1 MDGDTVTVGLRDG
14 LADGPYVVAWNVVS
28 ADSHPVNGAFTFVVG
43 AGADASR
50 EQVASLLAVPSDTA
64 WRIAAGVGRFASYA
78 GILLAAGAVVF
89 LTVVDRRRPSKR
101 IVQLVTGAAAIGVV
115 GLLVQIPLQAAIATE
130 TGWRALRS
138 PSRWI
143 DVLSNSGLRWA
154 TLLGVVGAAIVVVA
168 VHALASEH
176 EQGWAPWAG
185 LVGAAVAF
193 VSFSLTG
200 HTRVTTPGWLVIP
213 ADAVHVAAAGMWFGG
228 LVLLVV
234 AWTAR
239 RRDGDAVAAAGL
251 VDRFSQMAIVTVVAV
266 AVSGVILG
274 WKEVGSLSALTSTR
288 YGWTLVAKLCVVAFV
303 GGLAAYNHWRLVP
316 DIRRTGKRVV
326 SATGAATST
335 EASVGGPGAAKT
347 TRSALAWRRLE
358 TTVRSEI
365 VGLVVVLAITS
376 ALVAITPAREAASSG
391 GVFSST
397 VAFRGGT
404 LSLVVDPAE
413 VGLNEI
419 HVYVL
424 DDDAAARR
432 QPRADDVADVAAV
445 GERRPARAGDGRRRA
460 RALVAR
466 LLRPH
471 HPGHVG
477 AHRGRAGV
485 EVRRPAGDRHRAH
498 PPLASRTTLRRTGR
512 HRRAVGQRDLERA
525 VGQQLQLPAV
535 VVHSVVMPAADR
547 QQVVEIGGAAVLPPP
562 DVMDLAASRTAPD
575 SRGSRTVDRAP
586 QHSTLRGA
594 RQALPSPQI
603 EIGRWPHRHDM
614 RLGSLD
620 DVTERIEREI
630 DRQVPVDRDLV
641 GPRRIDDDDHL
652 GPACARSLTA

>member
-1 MDGDTVTVGLRDG
+1 MKALRRATSALLLVVVVLVAAAAPASAHAQLVSTTPANGAHVDPAPKEVSLRFSEKVSLKLGGVRVLNTDGERVDKDDATVDGDTVTVGLRDG
-14 LADGPYVVAWNVVS
+14 LRDGPYVVAWNVVS

-43 AGADASR
+43 AGANASR
-50 EQVASLLAVPSDTA
+50 EEIASLLAVPSDKP
-64 WRIAAGVGRFASYA
+64 WRIAAGIGRFASYA

-101 IVQLVTGAAAIGVV
+101 IVQLAVGAAAIGVA

-154 TLLGVVGAAIVVVA
+154 TLLGVLGAAIVAVA
-168 VHALASEH
+168 VHALASER
-176 EQGWAPWAG
+176 EQGWPPWAG
-185 LVGAAVAF
+185 LAGASIAF

-213 ADAVHVAAAGMWFGG
+213 ADAVHVAAAGTWFGG

-239 RRDGDAVAAAGL
+239 RRDGDPVAAARL
-251 VDRFSQMAIVTVVAV
+251 VDRFSQMAVVTIVAV

-303 GGLAAYNHWRLVP
+303 GGLAAYNHWKLVP

-326 SATGAATST
+326 SATGTAT

-347 TRSALAWRRLE
+347 TRSTLAWRRLE

-404 LSLVVDPAE
+404 LSLVVDPAK

-424 DDDAAARR
+424 DEEQRPDDDLEQMTLRMSLPSQGVGPLEQVMDDA
-432 QPRADDVADVAAV
+432 
-445 GERRPARAGDGRRRA
+445 G
-460 RALVAR
+460 
-466 LLRPH
+466 
-471 HPGHVG
+471 PGHWSLDSSDLTIPG
-477 AHRGRAGV
+477 AW
-485 EVRRPAGDRHRAH
+485 E
-498 PPLASRTTLRRTGR
+498 LT
-512 HRRAVGQRDLERA
+512 AVGQVSKFED
-525 VGQQLQLPAV
+525 
-535 VVHSVVMPAADR
+535 
-547 QQVVEIGGAAVLPPP
+547 QQV
-562 DVMDLAASRTAPD
+562 
-575 SRGSRTVDRAP
+575 TVTVR
-586 QHSTLRGA
+586 
-594 RQALPSPQI
+594 I
-603 EIGRWPHRHDM
+603 HR
-614 RLGSLD
+614 
-620 DVTERIEREI
+620 
-630 DRQVPVDRDLV
+630 
-641 GPRRIDDDDHL
+641 
-652 GPACARSLTA
+652 

>member
-1 MDGDTVTVGLRDG
+1 VKALRRTTTALLLVVVVLLAAAAPASAHAQLVSTTPADGAHVDPAPKEVSLRFSEKVSLKLGGVRVLNTDGERVDKDDARVDGDTVTVGLREG
-14 LADGPYVVAWNVVS
+14 LGDGPYVVAWNVVS

-43 AGADASR
+43 AGANASK
-50 EQVASLLAVPSDTA
+50 EQVASLLAVPSDKA

-89 LTVVDRRRPSKR
+89 LTVVDRRRPSKG
-101 IVQLVTGAAAIGVV
+101 IVQLVIGAAAIGVA

-138 PSRWI
+138 PSRWV

-154 TLLGVVGAAIVVVA
+154 TLLGVVGAAIVALA
-168 VHALASEH
+168 VRALASER
-176 EQGWAPWAG
+176 ERSWAPWAG
-185 LVGAAVAF
+185 LVGASIAF

-213 ADAVHVAAAGMWFGG
+213 ADSVHVAAAGAWFGG

-239 RRDGDAVAAAGL
+239 RRDGDAVAAARL
-251 VDRFSQMAIVTVVAV
+251 VDRFSQMAVVTIVAV

-303 GGLAAYNHWRLVP
+303 GGLAAYNHWKLVP

-326 SATGAATST
+326 SATGAATTT

-347 TRSALAWRRLE
+347 TRSALAWRRLD

-376 ALVAITPAREAASSG
+376 ALVAITPAREATSTG

-404 LSLVVDPAE
+404 LSLVVDPAK

-424 DDDAAARR
+424 DAEQRPDDALEQMTLRMSLPSQSVGPFER
-432 QPRADDVADVAAV
+432 VMDD
-445 GERRPARAGDGRRRA
+445 AG
-460 RALVAR
+460 
-466 LLRPH
+466 
-471 HPGHVG
+471 PGHWSLDSSDLTIPG
-477 AHRGRAGV
+477 AW
-485 EVRRPAGDRHRAH
+485 E
-498 PPLASRTTLRRTGR
+498 LT
-512 HRRAVGQRDLERA
+512 AVGQVSKFED
-525 VGQQLQLPAV
+525 QQA
-535 VVHSVVMPAADR
+535 
-547 QQVVEIGGAAVLPPP
+547 
-562 DVMDLAASRTAPD
+562 
-575 SRGSRTVDRAP
+575 TVTVP
-586 QHSTLRGA
+586 
-594 RQALPSPQI
+594 I
-603 EIGRWPHRHDM
+603 HR
-614 RLGSLD
+614 
-620 DVTERIEREI
+620 
-630 DRQVPVDRDLV
+630 
-641 GPRRIDDDDHL
+641 
-652 GPACARSLTA
+652 

>member
-1 MDGDTVTVGLRDG
+1 M
-14 LADGPYVVAWNVVS
+14 VS

-43 AGADASR
+43 AGANASR
-50 EQVASLLAVPSDTA
+50 EEVVLLLAVPSDKP
-64 WRIAAGVGRFASYA
+64 WRIAAGIGRFASYA

-101 IVQLVTGAAAIGVV
+101 IVQLVVGAAAIGVA

-154 TLLGVVGAAIVVVA
+154 TLLGVVGAAIVAVA
-168 VHALASEH
+168 VHALASER

-185 LVGAAVAF
+185 LAGASIAF

-213 ADAVHVAAAGMWFGG
+213 ADAVHVAAAGSWFGG

-239 RRDGDAVAAAGL
+239 RRDGDPVAAARL
-251 VDRFSQMAIVTVVAV
+251 VDRFSQMAVVTIVAV

-303 GGLAAYNHWRLVP
+303 GGLAGTTTGELVP

-326 SATGAATST
+326 SATATATATAT
-335 EASVGGPGAAKT
+335 EASVGGPGAVKT
-347 TRSALAWRRLE
+347 TRSAL
-358 TTVRSEI
+358 
-365 VGLVVVLAITS
+365 VLA
-376 ALVAITPAREAASSG
+376 APRDDRAQRDRRPRRRAGDHLGVGRDHAGAAEAASTG

-404 LSLVVDPAE
+404 LSLVVDPAK

-424 DDDAAARR
+424 DEEQRPDDALEQMTLRMSLPS
-432 QPRADDVADVAAV
+432 QSVGPLEQVMDD
-445 GERRPARAGDGRRRA
+445 AG
-460 RALVAR
+460 
-466 LLRPH
+466 
-471 HPGHVG
+471 PGH
-477 AHRGRAGV
+477 
-485 EVRRPAGDRHRAH
+485 
-498 PPLASRTTLRRTGR
+498 
-512 HRRAVGQRDLERA
+512 
-525 VGQQLQLPAV
+525 
-535 VVHSVVMPAADR
+535 
-547 QQVVEIGGAAVLPPP
+547 
-562 DVMDLAASRTAPD
+562 
-575 SRGSRTVDRAP
+575 
-586 QHSTLRGA
+586 
-594 RQALPSPQI
+594 
-603 EIGRWPHRHDM
+603 W
-614 RLGSLD
+614 SLD
-620 DVTERIEREI
+620 TS
-630 DRQVPVDRDLV
+630 DLTIPGV
-641 GPRRIDDDDHL
+641 WSSPWSGR
-652 GPACARSLTA
+652 CRSSKTSR